1 MTEHFDMALSVSDGS
16 LGWDATVPYNAIL
29 VTAVGPPIPRS
40 LLNQLAD
47 GGRKTL
53 PVGEIGA
60 QVLELWQRKGD
71 SYSNEMLLPVAFVP
85 LRGRE
90 GI

>member
-1 MTEHFDMALSVSDGS
+1 MTEHFDMALPVSDGS

-29 VTAVGPPIPRS
+29 VIAVGSPVPRS
-40 LLNQLAD
+40 LLNKLAD
-47 GGRKTL
+47 GGRTTL

-60 QVLELWQRKGD
+60 QVLELWQRIGD
-71 SYSNEMLLPVAFVP
+71 SYSNEMLFLLPS
-85 LRGRE
+85 RGRE